1 MAIGQSEAV
10 FLRPRRL
17 SHLGTVAEVS
27 DGQLLARFMAERE
40 ESAQVAFATLVRRHA
55 GMVLRVC
62 QQIVG
67 DRHLAEDAFQAT
79 FMILARRAGSIR
91 QPELLGHWLHGVAVR
106 TAREARMRDVRRR
119 RRETPAGPRI
129 DREPIDDQAGVES
142 PLIRREEFEAIH
154 SEVARLPE
162 RYRIPVVLCDLEGLT
177 HQQAAEQLSCPVGT
191 IGVRLKRARQR
202 LREQLTRRGVVPSAG
217 VMAAVLGADA
227 AAALTDSSLINSTI
241 QAGIEFAAST
251 GTNSLVSTSVTT
263 LAEAV
268 LRTMAIARLKLPAI
282 LALAVGMTGTIGWL
296 GIERREP
303 ALTRQ
308 AHIALHPLAE
318 ASPSALHAVASTPS
332 IAQPRDVAIP
342 PLKPS
347 PEALAARANPGL
359 TQEPQ
364 PTAERPTEDVLF
376 KSSQRRQQELMAQS
390 TAKGT
395 KAETAAPLNAKVGR
409 ALREDQALGQLL
421 FAKEWA
427 VNDPASH
434 GGDGLGP
441 VYNETSCVGCH
452 GLGGPGGAGPESKNV
467 ILVTASPNGCGPTQ
481 SLAQIHPGFR
491 NSRSTVIHRFGSDPE
506 YALWRRRFFDPNA
519 EKGPKTQ
526 RLAGEEA
533 VKAVIKAVRQQSLMD
548 RQRIN
553 GFQLPA
559 VNGFALT
566 LVERNTPALFGLGQI
581 DEISSDELVA
591 VAENQPAEV
600 RGRVSRTKQ
609 GRIGRY
615 GWKAQI
621 PSLHEFVRAACANEL
636 GLEVPGHSQARSPL
650 DPSRKPDGYDL
661 NEEECDALVAFMR
674 ALPAPVAVDLS
685 GPQGTKDMLA
695 GRVLFAELEC
705 TACHSPTLGNVQG
718 IYSDLLLHNM
728 GQSLSDPAG
737 SYGFDS
743 SDSPE
748 APTAREWRT
757 PPLWG
762 YRDSGPYMHDGR
774 AQSLE
779 EAVALHEGQ
788 GTKSARKFF
797 ALSAREQSQVE
808 AFLKSL
814 VAPAAASNPGIV
826 LAAEMESRLE
836 PHRSLASEAVLRQR
850 KEQNVARD
858 EEQWREAQRRR
869 RAEVAAK
876 RAKVQIPIAES
887 LEKMGKI
894 NGALTFYRQ
903 IAREA
908 YGTEEGRLAATRI
921 TELSTRTVA
930 P

>member
-1 MAIGQSEAV
+1 M
-10 FLRPRRL
+10 
-17 SHLGTVAEVS
+17 
-27 DGQLLARFMAERE
+27 
-40 ESAQVAFATLVRRHA
+40 
-55 GMVLRVC
+55 
-62 QQIVG
+62 
-67 DRHLAEDAFQAT
+67 
-79 FMILARRAGSIR
+79 
-91 QPELLGHWLHGVAVR
+91 
-106 TAREARMRDVRRR
+106 
-119 RRETPAGPRI
+119 
-129 DREPIDDQAGVES
+129 
-142 PLIRREEFEAIH
+142 
-154 SEVARLPE
+154 
-162 RYRIPVVLCDLEGLT
+162 
-177 HQQAAEQLSCPVGT
+177 
-191 IGVRLKRARQR
+191 
-202 LREQLTRRGVVPSAG
+202 
-217 VMAAVLGADA
+217 
-227 AAALTDSSLINSTI
+227 
-241 QAGIEFAAST
+241 
-251 GTNSLVSTSVTT
+251 
-263 LAEAV
+263 
-268 LRTMAIARLKLPAI
+268 
-282 LALAVGMTGTIGWL
+282 
-296 GIERREP
+296 
-303 ALTRQ
+303 
-308 AHIALHPLAE
+308 
-318 ASPSALHAVASTPS
+318 
-332 IAQPRDVAIP
+332 
-342 PLKPS
+342 
-347 PEALAARANPGL
+347 
-359 TQEPQ
+359 
-364 PTAERPTEDVLF
+364 
-376 KSSQRRQQELMAQS
+376 
-390 TAKGT
+390 
-395 KAETAAPLNAKVGR
+395 
-409 ALREDQALGQLL
+409 L
-421 FAKEWA
+421 FAKEWI
-427 VNDPASH
+427 VDDPTSH

-441 VYNETSCVGCH
+441 VYNETSCVACH
-452 GLGGPGGAGPESKNV
+452 ALGGPGGAGPESKNV

-506 YALWRRRFFDPNA
+506 YAAWRRHFFDPNS
-519 EKGPKTQ
+519 EKGAKAQQLT
-526 RLAGEEA
+526 GEEA
-533 VKAVIKAVRQQSLMD
+533 VKARIQAVRQQSVIERRMA
-548 RQRIN
+548 N
-553 GFQLPA
+553 GLQLPA
-559 VNGFALT
+559 INGFALSV
-566 LVERNTPALFGLGQI
+566 VERNTPALFGLGQI
-581 DEISSDELVA
+581 DEIPSDELVA
-591 VAENQPAEV
+591 VAVSQPADV

-636 GLEVPGHSQARSPL
+636 GLEVPGHSQACSPL

-779 EAVALHEGQ
+779 QAVALHEGQ

-814 VAPAAASNPGIV
+814 VAPSAASNPGIV

-836 PHRSLASEAVLRQR
+836 PNRSLSSEAVMRQR

-858 EEQWREAQRRR
+858 EQQWREAQRRR

-876 RAKVQIPIAES
+876 RAKVQIPLAES

-894 NGALTFYRQ
+894 TGALAFYRQ

-908 YGTEEGRLAATRI
+908 SGTEEGRLAATRI
-921 TELSTRTVA
+921 TELITRTVA